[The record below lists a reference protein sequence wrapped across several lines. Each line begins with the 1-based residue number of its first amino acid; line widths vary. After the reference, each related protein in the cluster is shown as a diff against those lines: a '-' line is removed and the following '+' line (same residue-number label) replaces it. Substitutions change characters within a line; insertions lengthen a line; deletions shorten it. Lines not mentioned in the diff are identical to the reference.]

1 MRCANL
7 APESNDAIYKGCAV
21 QSRLLVSIAIVCM
34 IFHQQ
39 LQQGNDAFAMNL
51 LLAIIKFKS
60 AKKFFAVCKRVVY
73 LKKKI
78 YCFMRKNQVNK
89 VMTAIA
95 AIIIIVVV
103 IIIPALHGGGVTV

>member
-1 MRCANL
+1 
-7 APESNDAIYKGCAV
+7 
-21 QSRLLVSIAIVCM
+21 
-34 IFHQQ
+34 
-39 LQQGNDAFAMNL
+39 MNL

-103 IIIPALHGGGVTV
+103 IIIPVLHGGGVTV